1 MWFSCCG
8 WFYLMTNG
16 LGRIFIVDVR
26 ENEIPQ
32 NPKFIKS
39 EWIKRI
45 TLPSRMKQRQI
56 LDPKQIDL
64 TITRL
69 CFQLIEVHNDFS
81 NSVILGIQPRGVALA
96 QRIHKKL
103 SEILK
108 KKDIR
113 CGNLDITFYRDDF
126 RQKELIPSSTLVD
139 FDIEGKNVILVDD
152 VLYTGR
158 TIRAALDAM
167 LTLGRPRDVE
177 LVVLIDRRLSRNVPI
192 QAKYIGQTIDS
203 IASEKVLVHW
213 KETDEKDEV
222 ILLTE
227 K

>member
-1 MWFSCCG
+1 
-8 WFYLMTNG
+8 
-16 LGRIFIVDVR
+16 
-26 ENEIPQ
+26 
-32 NPKFIKS
+32 
-39 EWIKRI
+39 
-45 TLPSRMKQRQI
+45 MKQRQI
-56 LDPKQIDL
+56 LDPQQIDL

-81 NSVILGIQPRGVALA
+81 NSVILGIQPRGAHLA

-108 KKDIR
+108 KKDIK
-113 CGNLDITFYRDDF
+113 CGSLDITFYRDDF
-126 RQKELIPSSTLVD
+126 RQKELIPSSTQIN
-139 FDIEGKNVILVDD
+139 FDIENTNVILVDD

-167 LTLGRPRDVE
+167 LSLGRPRDVE

-192 QAKYIGQTIDS
+192 QAKYIGKTIDS

-213 KETDEKDEV
+213 KETDKKDEV
-222 ILLTE
+222 VLLTE
-227 K
+227 KTTNE